1 VVLEGRRG
9 ERVRSPL
16 FSQSS
21 SNGRYP
27 LVRTRA
33 VSVYMGPGPPH
44 DFSGNEPRS
53 WLGGRAYRKIDGLDL
68 ARSEA
73 REGVSV
79 GRSLLYEV
87 EAFSG

>member
-1 VVLEGRRG
+1 
-9 ERVRSPL
+9 
-16 FSQSS
+16 
-21 SNGRYP
+21 
-27 LVRTRA
+27 
-33 VSVYMGPGPPH
+33 MGPGPPH